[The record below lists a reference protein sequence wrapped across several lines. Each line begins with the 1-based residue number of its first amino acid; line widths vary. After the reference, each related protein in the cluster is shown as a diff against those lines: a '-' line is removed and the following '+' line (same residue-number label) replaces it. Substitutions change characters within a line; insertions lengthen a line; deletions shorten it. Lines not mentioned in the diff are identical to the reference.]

1 MTRID
6 LDPLDRALL
15 GELQRDAA
23 QSNERLSGK
32 IGLSP
37 SAIHRRIR
45 RLVAAGVIERRIAI
59 VDPVS
64 LGHGSLFI
72 VGIEVERERPEL
84 VQRLRE
90 WLKAEV
96 AVQQVY
102 YVTGSADYVVLVTA
116 KDITSFDALMS
127 RLLADNANVRRFT
140 TNVVMS
146 TIKRGLAVPVD

>member
-6 LDPLDRALL
+6 LDSLDRALL

-59 VDPVS
+59 RHS
-64 LGHGSLFI
+64 
-72 VGIEVERERPEL
+72 
-84 VQRLRE
+84 
-90 WLKAEV
+90 V
-96 AVQQVY
+96 A
-102 YVTGSADYVVLVTA
+102 A
-116 KDITSFDALMS
+116 
-127 RLLADNANVRRFT
+127 
-140 TNVVMS
+140 
-146 TIKRGLAVPVD
+146 